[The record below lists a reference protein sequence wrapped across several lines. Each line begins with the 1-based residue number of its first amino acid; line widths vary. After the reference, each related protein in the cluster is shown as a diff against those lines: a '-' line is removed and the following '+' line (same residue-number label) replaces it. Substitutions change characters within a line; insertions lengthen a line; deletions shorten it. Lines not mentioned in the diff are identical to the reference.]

1 VQFWQPCRLQRSL
14 IDDHRTARA
23 AMTFAEAAPFLTG
36 PASALFVA
44 LLGFLA
50 IYRTFNST
58 MLPLLS
64 GAIDRHLQQI
74 DDLARRQQ
82 AEHQAI
88 IDQLQKCNQRLD
100 RLIAQ
105 ADWKQAQ

>member
-1 VQFWQPCRLQRSL
+1 
-14 IDDHRTARA
+14 
-23 AMTFAEAAPFLTG
+23 MTFAEAAPFLTG

-58 MLPLLS
+58 MLPLMS

-74 DDLARRQQ
+74 DDLASRQQ

-88 IDQLQKCNQRLD
+88 ITQLVQCNQQLD
-100 RLIAQ
+100 RLVTHS
-105 ADWKQAQ
+105 DWKQAR

>member
-1 VQFWQPCRLQRSL
+1 
-14 IDDHRTARA
+14 
-23 AMTFAEAAPFLTG
+23 MTFAEAAPFLTG

-58 MLPLLS
+58 MLPLMS

-74 DDLARRQQ
+74 DDLASRQQ

-88 IDQLQKCNQRLD
+88 ITQLVQCNQQLD
-100 RLIAQ
+100 RLVTHS
-105 ADWKQAQ
+105 DWKQAH

>member
-1 VQFWQPCRLQRSL
+1 
-14 IDDHRTARA
+14 
-23 AMTFAEAAPFLTG
+23 MTFAEAAPFLTG

-58 MLPLLS
+58 MLPLMS

-74 DDLARRQQ
+74 DDLASRQQ

-88 IDQLQKCNQRLD
+88 ITQLVQCNQQLD
-100 RLIAQ
+100 RLVTQ
-105 ADWKQAQ
+105 SDWKQAH

>member
-1 VQFWQPCRLQRSL
+1 
-14 IDDHRTARA
+14 
-23 AMTFAEAAPFLTG
+23 MTFAEAAPFLTG

-58 MLPLLS
+58 MLPLMS

-74 DDLARRQQ
+74 DDLASRQQ

-88 IDQLQKCNQRLD
+88 ISQLVQCNQRLD
-100 RLIAQ
+100 RLVAHS
-105 ADWKQAQ
+105 DWKQAH

>member
-1 VQFWQPCRLQRSL
+1 
-14 IDDHRTARA
+14 
-23 AMTFAEAAPFLTG
+23 MTFAEAAPFLTG

-58 MLPLLS
+58 MLPLMS
-64 GAIDRHLQQI
+64 GAIDRHRQQI
-74 DDLARRQQ
+74 DDLASRQQ

-88 IDQLQKCNQRLD
+88 ITQLVQCNQQLD
-100 RLIAQ
+100 RLVTQ
-105 ADWKQAQ
+105 SDWKQAH

>member
-1 VQFWQPCRLQRSL
+1 
-14 IDDHRTARA
+14 
-23 AMTFAEAAPFLTG
+23 MTFAEAAPFLTG

-74 DDLARRQQ
+74 DDLTARST